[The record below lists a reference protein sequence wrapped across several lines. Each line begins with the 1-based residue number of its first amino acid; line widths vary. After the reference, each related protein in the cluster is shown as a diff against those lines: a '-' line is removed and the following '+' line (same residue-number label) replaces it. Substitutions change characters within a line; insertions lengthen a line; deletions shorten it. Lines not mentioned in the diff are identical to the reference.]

1 MEEIGK
7 EVNNMLTQRDLTEFI
22 TITKKVTDLIDDPKL
37 KEAFIEY
44 SRYIALMIKW
54 AHKDTGW

>member
-1 MEEIGK
+1 
-7 EVNNMLTQRDLTEFI
+7 MLTQIDLTEFI

>member
-1 MEEIGK
+1 
-7 EVNNMLTQRDLTEFI
+7 MLTKRDLTEFL

-44 SRYIALMIKW
+44 SRYIALMISW
-54 AHKDTGW
+54 AHNDMGGRIR